1 LNVDLVN
8 EKDMKNL
15 DEFLKKTIL
24 EIDASIPKKAD
35 LIKDR
40 KIQELT
46 DRIGLKN
53 MVVLLKLSKVE
64 RGDILKRLKKMK
76 EIR

>member
-1 LNVDLVN
+1 MT
-8 EKDMKNL
+8 KL

-64 RGDILKRLKKMK
+64 RGDILKRLKKIK